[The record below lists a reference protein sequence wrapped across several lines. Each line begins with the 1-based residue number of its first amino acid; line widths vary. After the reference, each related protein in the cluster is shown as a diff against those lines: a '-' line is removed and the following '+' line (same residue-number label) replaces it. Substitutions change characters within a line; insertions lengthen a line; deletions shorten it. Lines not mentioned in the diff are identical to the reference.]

1 MTIFLQDI
9 RPVEAV
15 GCAGFLELVQ
25 HTMDSRQQTLYNVHI
40 LCLFNKTIR
49 MYYSLYVF
57 SFYFKI
63 IGLSYPSLVRWYG
76 PGLGL
81 KLAAR
86 AGPGSNINGLG
97 RAFAGPGPKF

>member
-1 MTIFLQDI
+1 
-9 RPVEAV
+9 
-15 GCAGFLELVQ
+15 
-25 HTMDSRQQTLYNVHI
+25 MDSRQQTSRHYTMFI
-40 LCLFNKTIR
+40 YYFLCLFNKTIR

-57 SFYFKI
+57 RFYFKI
-63 IGLSYPSLVRWYG
+63 IGLSYPSLARWYG

-81 KLAAR
+81 KLAGR